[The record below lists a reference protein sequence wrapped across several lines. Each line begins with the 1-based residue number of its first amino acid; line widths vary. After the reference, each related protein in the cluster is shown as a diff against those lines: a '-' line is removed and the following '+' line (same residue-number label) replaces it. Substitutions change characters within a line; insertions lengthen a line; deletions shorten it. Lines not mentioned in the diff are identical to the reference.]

1 MSMSI
6 SNCTA
11 SAWAQRPDSTQVAS
25 KLFSKL
31 DTKNQGYIEK
41 SDLQTALDTLSSTS
55 DTSASSS
62 VDDIFSQLDG
72 DGDGKVTEGEL
83 SDSLQ
88 KISDQLD
95 SQFNDM
101 RMRRGGGDMPPGDMP
116 PPPPPA
122 DGTDTGFTKDQLTSM
137 VSGSGSSDDKR
148 TALMSDIA
156 ANFSA
161 ADTDGDGKVTAKEA
175 MAYEK
180 SKDSSSSTSTDG
192 TTAQSEASVMHKIMQ
207 LVHAYGLQGDSSE
220 AQTSSLLS
228 VSA

>member
-6 SNCTA
+6 SNCNA
-11 SAWAQRPDSTQVAS
+11 SAWAQRPDPTQVAS

-41 SDLQTALDTLSSTS
+41 SDLKTALDTLSSTS
-55 DTSASSS
+55 DSSASSS

-137 VSGSGSSDDKR
+137 VSEAGSSDDKR
-148 TALMSDIA
+148 SGLMSDIA

-180 SKDSSSSTSTDG
+180 SKDSSSSTSSDS

-207 LVHAYGLQGDSSE
+207 LVHAYGLQANSSE
-220 AQTSSLLS
+220 SQASSLLS